1 MAKILSKKFFD
12 RRTTIVAKDLIGKYI
27 LRQWRGKQ
35 IALMIT
41 ETEAYDG
48 PRDLA
53 SHGSRGRTKRTE
65 IMFNEA
71 GLFYVYFVYGMH
83 WLLNIVT
90 GPKDYPAAVLIRAG
104 SYYDPK
110 IKKEVIING
119 PARLT
124 KFLNISKKKR
134 ETCRQKDRCMARRPW
149 DKNRSATYNRRK
161 KNRRR
166 LRRPSL
172 GK

>member
-1 MAKILSKKFFD
+1 
-12 RRTTIVAKDLIGKYI
+12 
-27 LRQWRGKQ
+27 
-35 IALMIT
+35 MIT

-124 KFLNISKKKR
+124 KFLNISKKQNGKR
-134 ETCRQKDRCMARRPW
+134 A
-149 DKNRSATYNRRK
+149 DKKTGAWLEDHGIRIDPRHITAEKRIGVDYAGPLWANKPYRFTLK
-161 KNRRR
+161 KQ
-166 LRRPSL
+166 SL
-172 GK
+172 KTHR